1 MRQSDTGMNKNVLLV
16 VDAVSNEKGVDK
28 EIIFEAIE
36 AALASA
42 TRKRHG
48 DDLDVRVAV
57 DRESG
62 EYSAFRRWQVLE
74 DGAEMESANRQ
85 IYLSEAREQKADVQ
99 LEDFIEQPMEAV
111 EFGRISAQAAKQVI
125 VQKVREAERA
135 QIVTAYQP
143 RIGELITGLV
153 KRIERGSVILDL
165 GGNAEAIIPRDEVI
179 PREPV
184 RSGDR
189 VRGYLYD
196 VRPEPRGP
204 QLFISRTAPKF
215 LIELFKLEVPEVGQG
230 LIELKGAA
238 RDPGLRAKVA
248 VQAKDKR
255 IDPVGACVGMRGS
268 RVQSVSNELAGE
280 RIDIVLWDENPAQF
294 VINAMAPA
302 EVESIVVDEESHSMD
317 IAVVEDKLAQAIG
330 RGGQNVRLASELTG
344 WTLNVMTEIEAEA
357 KSEAEGEALQKLFI
371 EQINVDE
378 EVAAV
383 LVNEGFSSVE
393 EIAYVPNEELLK
405 IEEFDEAIVEE
416 LRNRARD
423 ALLTKAIAKA
433 EKVDAVL
440 EPELL
445 AIEGM
450 DEETAEKL
458 AEAGINSRDNLADL
472 ATDELVEMTGLEEQR
487 ASDLIMA
494 ARAHW
499 FAPEKNETEQA
510 EPDTES

>member
-1 MRQSDTGMNKNVLLV
+1 MSKNVLLV

-28 EIIFEAIE
+28 EIIFEAVE

-48 DDLDVRVAV
+48 DDLEVRVAV
-57 DRESG
+57 DRQTG
-62 EYSAFRRWQVLE
+62 EYSTFRRWLVLE

-85 IYLSEAREQKADVQ
+85 VYLTDARDKQGDIEPGG
-99 LEDFIEQPMEAV
+99 FIEQPMDSV
-111 EFGRISAQAAKQVI
+111 EFGRIAAQAAKQVI

-135 QIVTAYQP
+135 QVVTAYKP

-165 GGNAEAIIPRDEVI
+165 GGNAEAIIPREEVI
-179 PREPV
+179 PREPM

-204 QLFISRTAPKF
+204 QLFISRTSPKF

-238 RDPGLRAKVA
+238 RDSGLRAKVA

-302 EVESIVVDEESHSMD
+302 EVESIVVDEDSHSMD
-317 IAVVEDKLAQAIG
+317 IAVNEEKLAQAIG
-330 RGGQNVRLASELTG
+330 RSGQNVRLASELTG
-344 WTLNVMTEIEAEA
+344 WTLNVMSETEAEA
-357 KSEAEGEALQKLFI
+357 KSEAEGQSLHAMFV
-371 EQINVDE
+371 EQLNVDE
-378 EVAAV
+378 EVATV

-393 EIAYVPNEELLK
+393 EIAYVPTDELLK

-433 EKVDAVL
+433 EKVDADL
-440 EPELL
+440 EPELREV
-445 AIEGM
+445 EGM
-450 DEETAEKL
+450 DDETASML
-458 AEAGINSRDNLADL
+458 AEAGIKTRDALADL
-472 ATDELVEMTGLEEQR
+472 ATDELVEMTGLEESR
-487 ASDLIMA
+487 ARDLIMA
-494 ARAHW
+494 ARSHW
-499 FAPEKNETEQA
+499 FTPKENETEQA
-510 EPDTES
+510 